1 MGEHD
6 EFIADFLEECDE
18 NLDQLDQELVA
29 LEEDP
34 RNEERLR
41 RIFRNIHTIK
51 GSSGFFGFVKLGAL
65 AHEGET
71 LLGRIRDGELTF
83 NQAIASGLLQM
94 ADAIREILS
103 SIEQSGGEG
112 ERDYEAV
119 AEKLRSLLV
128 EGESSKPTLDFTDTT
143 SKPTVSKPTVSKPTD
158 GASQQA
164 GQTDQ
169 STLLPS
175 EPAHVATGQEV
186 DQPTDQSAMHAAE
199 ARTRG
204 DDQAKGDDKT
214 LEPTSASLRDTELE
228 SSSRSSAPQST
239 AKAVS
244 NTHLT
249 LPTS

>member
-83 NQAIASGLLQM
+83 NQSIASGLLQM

-112 ERDYEAV
+112 ERDYEEIAQS
-119 AEKLRSLLV
+119 LRSLLV
-128 EGESSKPTLDFTDTT
+128 DTETAEPIVEPSPASKRPDPSALTSLESPEEG
-143 SKPTVSKPTVSKPTD
+143 
-158 GASQQA
+158 A
-164 GQTDQ
+164 GQ
-169 STLLPS
+169 
-175 EPAHVATGQEV
+175 GV
-186 DQPTDQSAMHAAE
+186 DQTPEPSPMDAAE
-199 ARTRG
+199 SRTRVPAPAKPCLLYTSDAA
-204 DDQAKGDDKT
+204 DD
-214 LEPTSASLRDTELE
+214 L
-228 SSSRSSAPQST
+228 
-239 AKAVS
+239 
-244 NTHLT
+244 
-249 LPTS
+249 